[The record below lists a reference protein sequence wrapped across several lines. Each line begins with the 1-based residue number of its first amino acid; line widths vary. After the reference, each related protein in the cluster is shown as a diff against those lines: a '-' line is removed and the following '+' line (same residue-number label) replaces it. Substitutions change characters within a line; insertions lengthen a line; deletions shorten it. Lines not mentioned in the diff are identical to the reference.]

1 MISSNVV
8 NLHYSDDENMNSD
21 ERQDSNQ
28 SLRLLSSISPSKKR
42 LSKASPDKLNHISP
56 KKRIPLEN
64 KSNNRFAS
72 KTTKQ
77 QIINSRDIQDSNAK
91 RKLLRKSITVTKTG
105 SFAKTNNIKKP
116 DNGLIRYKSLVLDE
130 FNDDDVVVDDFWKRA
145 KERSSTLG
153 IEQELDEPLDAES
166 KSVQKMMNSK
176 DISLYDDPEFVP
188 SKPDKPIVYVDEP
201 HTEFT
206 KEDKRKLNEFN
217 APFSDVH
224 TDRTKMMQ
232 EFMLMNEKYKNKE
245 NIDEPESIT
254 KINPYEPE
262 KVNFDLLDA
271 YEYSP
276 RDSACSPSSEHAN
289 DAITEADF
297 DRILEENGYAS
308 NMLELDF

>member
-42 LSKASPDKLNHISP
+42 LAKTSPDKLNHISP

-64 KSNNRFAS
+64 KSNNRFTS
-72 KTTKQ
+72 KTSKQ
-77 QIINSRDIQDSNAK
+77 QIISSRDIQDSNAK

-105 SFAKTNNIKKP
+105 SFAKTNNIQKA
-116 DNGLIRYKSLVLDE
+116 DNGLVRYKSLVLDE
-130 FNDDDVVVDDFWKRA
+130 FNNDDVDDFWKRA
-145 KERSSTLG
+145 RERSSTLG
-153 IEQELDEPLDAES
+153 IEQEHDEPLDSES

-188 SKPDKPIVYVDEP
+188 NKPDEPVVYVDEP

-224 TDRTKMMQ
+224 TDRAKMMQ
-232 EFMLMNEKYKNKE
+232 EFMIMNEKYKNKE

-254 KINPYEPE
+254 KMNPYEPE
-262 KVNFDLLDA
+262 KINFDLLDA
-271 YEYSP
+271 YDYSP
-276 RDSACSPSSEHAN
+276 RDSACSSPSEHAN
-289 DAITEADF
+289 DVITDADF

-308 NMLELDF
+308 NMLELGF